1 MQNSYMYW
9 KFKLSWSF
17 LKLPIA
23 ARIIFLVV
31 LMETG
36 CIGLQSKCQPP
47 LSQEC
52 SHAIELWQNIINSI
66 IWANFPSEIGYYRS
80 VVWEDDF
87 DNAWVNK
94 GHEINITRQFLL
106 KLSHSQRICVAAHEL
121 AHLKLGHYYS
131 KVGIIM
137 ATQPPLRNTS
147 YQNHLFDHYGSTSKK
162 QTAIIAEGFGFNE
175 EEEADQLALVF
186 VRKLGL
192 DPMHYLNLL
201 LLFQHSSKGKD
212 LNIQK
217 RVRNVENIL
226 NI

>member
-1 MQNSYMYW
+1 MNRLPVASKIILLVILMQ
-9 KFKLSWSF
+9 
-17 LKLPIA
+17 
-23 ARIIFLVV
+23 
-31 LMETG
+31 TG
-36 CIGLQSKCQPP
+36 CTGFHKANSPLKRHNKCQAP
-47 LSQEC
+47 LSKEC
-52 SHAIELWQNIINSI
+52 SYAMDLWKNTINPI
-66 IWANFPSEIGYYRS
+66 VWANYLFEIGYYQS
-80 VVWEDDF
+80 VVWQDDF
-87 DNAWVNK
+87 NNAWVIK
-94 GHEINITRQFLL
+94 GHEINITQQFFL
-106 KLSHSQRICVAAHEL
+106 KLNRPQRLCVAAHEL